1 MARLIPTNDAE
12 RNVLT
17 YRTYEDPLSKA
28 FKRYAD
34 MTAKGMFTQIENVLN
49 AAGYDTTNGM
59 MVMNRPADPSA
70 IRQLEEVIA
79 RAPAKEKHRM
89 LTKLYGQIGTGSF
102 TVRRA
107 IRDITEFGR
116 YQHTLDLYNTGKRVL
131 GAVAVEGMLRGEF
144 MVQKAV
150 GLSWKTDVPG
160 TKMVDSFLRGKWSN
174 NTVTEYMM
182 PMTKIVRDEVSK
194 GLLMGESPQKIANRI
209 RNVEQID
216 QVRAVRNARTT
227 VTAVANQAHMESYKH
242 HGVKR
247 YEFVA
252 TFDERTCIDCGMLDG
267 NTYPIDSKAVGTNY
281 PPIHPNCR
289 CTTVA
294 ALSEELKDELYSD
307 FEVHLKDGSVRRID
321 ANTTYD
327 EWARR
332 QGIA

>member
-17 YRTYEDPLSKA
+17 YRTYEEPLSKA
-28 FKRYAD
+28 FRRYAD
-34 MTAKGMFTQIENVLN
+34 MTAKGMLTKIENVLN
-49 AAGYDTTNGM
+49 AAGYDMTNGA

-70 IRQLEEVIA
+70 IRELEEIIA
-79 RAPAKEKHRM
+79 RAPAKERRRM
-89 LTKLYGQIGTGSF
+89 LAKLYGQVGTGTF
-102 TVRRA
+102 TVRKA

-116 YQHTLDLYNTGKRVL
+116 YQHTLDLYNVGKTVL
-131 GAVAVEGMLRGEF
+131 GAVAIEGIMRGEF
-144 MVQKAV
+144 MVQKSV
-150 GLSWKTDVPG
+150 GISWKMDVPG
-160 TKMVDSFLRGKWSN
+160 TKMVDSFLKGRWAYNDAVS
-174 NTVTEYMM
+174 YMM

-194 GLLMGESPQKIANRI
+194 GLLMGESPQRIADRWK
-209 RNVEQID
+209 NVEQID
-216 QVRAVRNARTT
+216 SVRAVRNARTT
-227 VTAVANQAHMESYKH
+227 VTAVANQAHMESYKR

-252 TFDERTCIDCGMLDG
+252 TFDERTCSVCGALDG
-267 NTYPIDSKAVGTNY
+267 KTYPLDSKTVGTNY

-294 ALSEELKDELYSD
+294 ALSQELKDELYDD
-307 FEVHLKDGSVRRID
+307 FEVHLKDGSVHRMN